1 MAQVDFNQV
10 PNDDLGNFEDKFQEY
25 FYEGMKQRSIENYQ
39 RSNDALRKC
48 LLFDDQQ
55 SIVHF
60 EMGKNY
66 VDLKNFGAAE
76 DALKKAVRLNEK
88 NEWYLDALYGV
99 YVAQNEFNKAVKT
112 AKQLVAYHP
121 DYKEDLAILYYENE
135 KYKDALR
142 ILDELN
148 ETKGVSESR
157 ELLRNKIYN
166 ATGADDDRIAYLE
179 QQIQENPDV
188 ESNYLNLI
196 YRYSEQDLKLKAF
209 ETAKRLNTRLP
220 ESNLAHLALYKF
232 YLDDND
238 ANNAINSMKIV
249 VQSSQIEVEA
259 KAKVLNDF
267 VRFVKENPQY
277 EPDLL
282 EVTTSIVDDETGKSD
297 EELAMYYLQ
306 NKNKTKALAFFKKAL
321 EKDPSNFNLIK
332 NTILV
337 QIDLQKFNEAFL
349 LAQVGLENY
358 PEQPVM
364 YLLNGLLN
372 NQLGKPKEAIEVL
385 SEGID
390 YVFDSPA
397 LEADFYKQLSFSYKA
412 LDNNAKA
419 ETFAT
424 KAQQLLNEND

>member
-1 MAQVDFNQV
+1 MKVNIKILLLFFAIQLIGSNGYCQVDFNKR
-10 PNDDLGNFEDKFQEY
+10 PDDDLGNYEDAYQEHFFEAL
-25 FYEGMKQRSIENYQ
+25 KQRGIENYQ

-55 SIVHF
+55 SVVHF

-76 DALKKAVRLNEK
+76 DALKKAVRLDEK

-99 YVAQNEFNKAVKT
+99 YVAQNDFNKAVKT
-112 AKQLVAYHP
+112 AKQLVEYHP

-179 QQIQENPDV
+179 QQIRENPNV

-238 ANNAINSMKIV
+238 ATNAINSMKIV
-249 VQSSQIEVEA
+249 VQSSQIEAEA
-259 KAKVLNDF
+259 KAKVFND
-267 VRFVKENPQY
+267 
-277 EPDLL
+277 
-282 EVTTSIVDDETGKSD
+282 
-297 EELAMYYLQ
+297 
-306 NKNKTKALAFFKKAL
+306 
-321 EKDPSNFNLIK
+321 
-332 NTILV
+332 
-337 QIDLQKFNEAFL
+337 
-349 LAQVGLENY
+349 
-358 PEQPVM
+358 
-364 YLLNGLLN
+364 
-372 NQLGKPKEAIEVL
+372 
-385 SEGID
+385 
-390 YVFDSPA
+390 
-397 LEADFYKQLSFSYKA
+397 
-412 LDNNAKA
+412 
-419 ETFAT
+419 
-424 KAQQLLNEND
+424 